1 MLYQVFLDSGERER
15 DRRLCVWLSNKWRRG
30 SVPKQESF
38 PRLPRKTPTATA
50 LLPPAACRLHPTP
63 AIGLPQTPHT
73 VFFSLGRVFDSALAR
88 RRLGSQVALIPQP
101 PQSQYY
107 SCYSRLGLAVAGRES
122 GLFTAKRWGNAKFHG
137 SHGKPG
143 SIPDPVISEVQN
155 TQTRVAALSGNNI
168 VCLDCHPTR
177 LCQHTSVDHR
187 RGQNPS
193 EPLPTASSSWWCGA
207 PSTTTACRSGQ
218 QPALVY
224 ACQPWSAFCVPRLVP
239 SARHATVSSHARAV
253 AVCGGDGRGRCRMH
267 QVPC

>member
-1 MLYQVFLDSGERER
+1 MASG
-15 DRRLCVWLSNKWRRG
+15 LG
-30 SVPKQESF
+30 S
-38 PRLPRKTPTATA
+38 KTGIIPPT
-50 LLPPAACRLHPTP
+50 PPQNPNCNCPAAACRLPP
-63 AIGLPQTPHT
+63 APHT
-73 VFFSLGRVFDSALAR
+73 RHRPSPDPPHCFFLSLGRVFDSALAR

-107 SCYSRLGLAVAGRES
+107 SCYSRLALAVAGRES

-155 TQTRVAALSGNNI
+155 TQARGAALSGNTI

-253 AVCGGDGRGRCRMH
+253 AVCGCGREREMSHAPGSMLRIA
-267 QVPC
+267 PSAA